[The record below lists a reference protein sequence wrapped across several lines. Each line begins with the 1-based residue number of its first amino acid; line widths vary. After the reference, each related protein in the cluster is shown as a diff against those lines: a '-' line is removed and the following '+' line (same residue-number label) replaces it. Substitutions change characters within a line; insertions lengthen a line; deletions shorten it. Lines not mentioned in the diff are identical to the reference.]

1 MPCVGEIE
9 GAFVDAGGLEDVE
22 ISGKQREGDGSSSV
36 DTGVFELAFDVEG
49 DGDEATGRGLGEVAG
64 PLVDTDRADDLLGLG
79 DPVHLREGKWR
90 GDRGGQCCRSKEY
103 AEDKGSHRSANEIRR
118 YPRGKVLVSWWT
130 WVRLRRSGSAAIG
143 YTSKHGFGCSAGC

>member
-1 MPCVGEIE
+1 
-9 GAFVDAGGLEDVE
+9 
-22 ISGKQREGDGSSSV
+22 
-36 DTGVFELAFDVEG
+36 
-49 DGDEATGRGLGEVAG
+49 
-64 PLVDTDRADDLLGLG
+64 
-79 DPVHLREGKWR
+79 VHLREGKWR